1 MLGGFQAGL
10 SWTIILRRRHAFRVA
25 FKNFDPEDVGVV
37 RSRAKIEAT
46 TGGARAYLA
55 LQTDGND
62 FSTFIWNM
70 AGGKPIQN
78 SGAIQVKTPL

>member
-1 MLGGFQAGL
+1 
-10 SWTIILRRRHAFRVA
+10 VA
-25 FKNFDPEDVGVV
+25 FKNFDPEDVARFGKADIARLLKDVGVV

-46 TGGARAYLA
+46 TGAARAYLA

-62 FSTFIWNM
+62 FSTFMWNM